1 MKTIMK
7 QSFHFLLLV
16 ALSLFGTAG
25 LSAQTQVQGRVVD
38 AQGEPLA
45 FANILLLTAADSAF
59 VKGEIADEQGG
70 FRFANLQPGA
80 YRCEVS
86 MVGVTNQSIDF
97 QLKSQS
103 GERALGDIVLS
114 GAANLAEVEVT
125 ARKALLEVR
134 ADMLVF
140 NVSASPS
147 ASGVNGLDLLRKA
160 PGVSVDMDDNIQLLG
175 KEGVQIHINGN
186 PSRLSGRDLATLL
199 QNLSSDNIEA
209 IEIITNPSAKYDAE
223 GNAGI
228 INLRLKKNPAL
239 GFNGNLNSS
248 FTQGNYLRYSNGLTL
263 NYGGERI
270 RTTLELTRSEETHQ
284 DDFLDTKKQNGFVL
298 DLDSEE
304 ARHRAGYNLALGL
317 DAQLSKK
324 HSLGFTG
331 RAVLNQDDNRLQSA
345 TGIAMPGST
354 ALDQLLVS
362 QTLLDRSFRNYNFNL
377 NNRWEIDPRSNFT
390 TDLSFGKF
398 NTLGQTRQPNT
409 FFGADETTVLG
420 ISNNEF
426 NADTYIDMWS
436 ARADYEK
443 SWGGLKFSAGGK
455 LAYIA
460 TDNRFAFFTVGP
472 NGPAPDLNRSNDFTY
487 TEQVAAAYA
496 VLDAKMG
503 EFLTLNAGLR
513 AENTASRGR
522 LKSIQDID
530 NTDVKRNYT
539 DLFPNVGLSFNDNQT
554 HALSLSVGRRI
565 TRPNYQNLNP
575 FESPLSELTA
585 WKGNPFLRPNYIM
598 NYQATYSFRQK
609 LTITNQ
615 YSVTRDFFATIFEI
629 SGDNSNVII
638 PYNMERAT
646 RYSVSVSYPL
656 ELNKYWEF
664 VTFFDGGRST
674 FKGNLEGT
682 DIDLGQT
689 TWSIRVQNNI
699 KLPGGIL
706 LDLSYGRYSDWIW
719 RGSIRVRGN
728 QYLDFGLRKDFLD
741 QRLQVRI
748 TGADVLRTNSDY
760 FYGGAYGGLEIDG
773 VRTFD
778 NQRFGAGAT
787 WKFGNQKVKA
797 AKRSKGAMEEEMRRL
812 NGGD

>member
-16 ALSLFGTAG
+16 ALSLYSTG

-38 AQGEPLA
+38 EQGEPLA
-45 FANILLLTAADSAF
+45 LANILLLTAADSAF
-59 VKGEIADEQGG
+59 VKGEIADEQGA
-70 FRFANLQPGA
+70 FRFANLEPGA
-80 YRCEVS
+80 YRCQIS
-86 MVGVTNQSIDF
+86 MVGYPSGQSAAF
-97 QLKSQS
+97 QLNGRP
-103 GERALGDIVLS
+103 GEKALGDIVLS
-114 GAANLAEVEVT
+114 GTASLAEVEVT
-125 ARKALLEVR
+125 ARKTLLEVR

-160 PGVSVDMDDNIQLLG
+160 PGVNVDMDDNIQLLG

-199 QNLSSDNIEA
+199 QNLTSDNIEA

-270 RTTLELTRSEETHQ
+270 RATLELTRSEETHQ

-304 ARHRAGYNLALGL
+304 ARHRTGYNLAFGL

-331 RAVLNQDDNRLQSA
+331 RAVLNQDDNRLQST
-345 TGIAMPGST
+345 TGIATPGAT

-377 NNRWEIDPRSNFT
+377 NYRWDIDPSANFT

-398 NTLGQTRQPNT
+398 NTLGHTRQPNT

-472 NGPAPDLNRSNDFTY
+472 NGPTPDLNRSNDFDY

-503 EFLTLNAGLR
+503 EFLTLSAGLR

-530 NTDVKRNYT
+530 DTDVKRNYT
-539 DLFPNVGLSFNDNQT
+539 DLFPNVGLSFNDNQA
-554 HALSLSVGRRI
+554 HALSLSIGRRI

-598 NYQATYSFRQK
+598 NYQATYAFRQK

-615 YSVTRDFFATIFEI
+615 YSVTEDFFATIFEI

-646 RYSVSVSYPL
+646 RYSLSVSYPL
-656 ELNKYWEF
+656 EVSKHWEF

-728 QYLDFGLRKDFLD
+728 QYLDVGLRKELLD

-748 TGADVLRTNSDY
+748 TGSDLLRTNSDY